1 MLNIQGV
8 QLYVIQF
15 SLLRV
20 AYKNSKFKES
30 AQNDVC
36 MFDQWQRQVDE

>member
-8 QLYVIQF
+8 QLYTIPF
-15 SLLRV
+15 SLLSV
-20 AYKNSKFKES
+20 AYKNSKKES